1 MMNELHE
8 DDDVDER
15 PLTADNPL
23 VQELMNVVLREAQRI
38 VKENTFQFTVED
50 LLEAARFW
58 LPGEMPRFHKRKQ
71 SAWNLALRHEKAF
84 APADLLKQKA
94 GVRSKGG
101 QGLKGEYQQWL
112 AERWKTDTELRKKY
126 ERMAAA
132 GSSTAMAAAESS
144 TAGEGDVGHDENEP
158 ANEPLDTADKE
169 ASKSVLKT
177 TQRKS
182 MRNMLKHVSNVFS
195 SYRLYADERRKA

>member
-1 MMNELHE
+1 MMNELHV

-38 VKENTFQFTVED
+38 VKENTSQFTVED

-71 SAWNLALRHEKAF
+71 SAWNLALPYEKAF

-94 GVRSKGG
+94 GFRSKGG
-101 QGLKGEYQQWL
+101 QG
-112 AERWKTDTELRKKY
+112 
-126 ERMAAA
+126 
-132 GSSTAMAAAESS
+132 
-144 TAGEGDVGHDENEP
+144 
-158 ANEPLDTADKE
+158 
-169 ASKSVLKT
+169 
-177 TQRKS
+177 
-182 MRNMLKHVSNVFS
+182 
-195 SYRLYADERRKA
+195 